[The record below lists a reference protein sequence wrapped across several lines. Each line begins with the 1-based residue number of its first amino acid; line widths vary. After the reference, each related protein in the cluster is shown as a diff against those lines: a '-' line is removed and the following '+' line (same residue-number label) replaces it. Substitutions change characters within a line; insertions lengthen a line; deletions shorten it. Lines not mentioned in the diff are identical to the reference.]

1 MSDSYQAIRGPAS
14 AHRRTDRRWSDDSSA
29 RLPAQDHRGR
39 ASGDSSGLLPA
50 MSPRLGRAGLSQM
63 FANWKPWHFAVAGV
77 AALLLALVAIVI
89 VVAVLFWLAGFA
101 RTHGG
106 EWFKYLPIPV
116 ESAS

>member
-1 MSDSYQAIRGPAS
+1 MSGSYHAIRGSAS
-14 AHRRTDRRWSDDSSA
+14 EYRRVDRRRSDDSSA
-29 RLPAQDHRGR
+29 RLPAQDRWAR

-50 MSPRLGRAGLSQM
+50 MSPRLGRGGLSQV
-63 FANWKPWHFAVAGV
+63 FASWKPWHFAVAGV

-89 VVAVLFWLAGFA
+89 VGAALFWLAGFA

-106 EWFKYLPIPV
+106 GWLKELPAV